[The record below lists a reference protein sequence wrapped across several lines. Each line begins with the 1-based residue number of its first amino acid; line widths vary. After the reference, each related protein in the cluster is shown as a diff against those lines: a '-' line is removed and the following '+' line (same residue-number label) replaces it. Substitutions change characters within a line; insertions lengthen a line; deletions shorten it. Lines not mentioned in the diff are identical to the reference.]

1 MSEYQYK
8 TIIIDDEP
16 PALERLK
23 HLLGQFPMVFKI
35 VGEAEN
41 GRVAINLIE
50 ELQPDLIFLDIQM
63 PGMTGFEMLSKL
75 KEIPRVVFCTAYD
88 QYSLQA
94 FETNSVDYLLKPVK
108 LERLEQTIAKLELF
122 GRNTQPAKILDLLEK
137 ISSESKKKEMSS
149 IAVKSKGSIVFIK
162 LNEVAY
168 FKAGDKYVSLFLKNG
183 EEKITEQTIIQL
195 KNELPESFFQVHRST
210 IINTNFVEQVQPYF
224 NSRYSIQLNDFYKTK
239 IISGRSYQPEIRK
252 WMGL

>member
-1 MSEYQYK
+1 MSQFQYK

-23 HLLGQFPMVFKI
+23 QLLSQFPAIFKI
-35 VGEAEN
+35 VGEAQN
-41 GRVAINLIE
+41 GREGIHLIE

-75 KEIPRVVFCTAYD
+75 KEIPRVLFCTAYD

-122 GRNTQPAKILDLLEK
+122 GKNTQPEKILDLLEK
-137 ISSESKKKEMSS
+137 ISNQTKKKVMSS
-149 IAVKSKGSIVFIK
+149 IAVKSKGSIIFIK
-162 LNEVAY
+162 LDEVVY

-183 EEKITEQTIIQL
+183 EEKITEQTITQL
-195 KNELPESFFQVHRST
+195 NEELPEYFFQVHRST
-210 IINTNFVEQVQPYF
+210 IINTNKVEQVQPYF
-224 NSRYSIQLNDFYKTK
+224 NSRYAIQLNDFYKTK
-239 IISGRSYQPEIRK
+239 IVSGRSYQAEIKK
-252 WMGL
+252 WMGF

>member
-1 MSEYQYK
+1 MNQFQYK

-23 HLLGQFPMVFKI
+23 QLLWQFPEVFKI
-35 VGEAEN
+35 VGQAEN
-41 GRVAINLIE
+41 GRAAIKLIE

-75 KEIPRVVFCTAYD
+75 EEIPRVIFCTAYD

-122 GRNTQPAKILDLLEK
+122 GRNTQREKIMDLLEK
-137 ISSESKKKEMSS
+137 ISSQNQKKEMSS

-162 LNEVAY
+162 LTEVAY

-183 EEKITEQTIIQL
+183 EEKITEQTVIQL
-195 KNELPESFFQVHRST
+195 KNELPDFFFQVHRST
-210 IINTNFVEQVQPYF
+210 IINTNFVEQVQLHF
-224 NSRYSIQLNDFYKTK
+224 NSRFSIQLNDFYKTK
-239 IISGRSYQPEIRK
+239 IISGRSYQQEIK
-252 WMGL
+252 EWMGF